1 MGNFNTGR
9 GMNLN
14 RVTKQLSVSRL
25 FGILLAAILLAGCAS
40 ESNQPSG
47 QEGGL
52 SGFAKL
58 TQNPEAYLAKVDPA
72 KPDEAFVWQTLAA
85 RSYLAQGQL
94 NPAQALLQQLQKQ
107 AKTPQQQ
114 AQAQLLEAHVLLAQ
128 GNANQALILL
138 EGKPAVELDAD
149 TQRDWYRQRTVLQL
163 DINNKFGAAKSLILL
178 EPYLV
183 KEEIATNH
191 QQIWSLLKSMTPT
204 TLQALEEAP
213 APDVTTGW
221 LRLAALVNEFGAQPS
236 QLARQLDGWKR
247 DFPNHPAQ
255 QDMPAGL
262 GDLASTTGLAP
273 QQIAV
278 FLPLS
283 GNLESQGSAIR
294 NGMLMSYKE
303 HHGQYSLNFYDTQT
317 KSVSELYQQA
327 IKDGADM
334 IIGPLLKDR
343 VEELLKLNPTVP
355 VLALNEL
362 DKPVVNDSTFY
373 FSLSAA
379 ADASQAA
386 NYLFGQG
393 YRKPLLIAT
402 QGRIGYGSIKAFE
415 QTWSGLSQDK
425 PVVAT
430 FTSRKE
436 VPGMVKNALSGRSTA
451 RAGEIMQLADETP
464 RSIDVVYLIAN
475 NLETRMVKP
484 YVDISVNPMGSLPIF
499 TGPRGY
505 DSGATEVASE
515 LNGLRIGDM
524 PLMLGEF
531 NELRGKAQLLWPQ
544 TQGDLLRLFAL
555 GYDAVSLSPNLI
567 QMRAVGAMKQPGL
580 SGQLSISQDGVVQR
594 EQSWATYQNGK
605 LLDATGNPIGME
617 QEAVPAPSEP
627 SDEEQTQAPDTALPE
642 PVSDSSDT
650 TASGTAL

>member
-1 MGNFNTGR
+1 M
-9 GMNLN
+9 N

-25 FGILLAAILLAGCAS
+25 FGILLAALLLAGCAS
-40 ESNQPSG
+40 EPNQPSG
-47 QEGGL
+47 REGGL
-52 SGFAKL
+52 SAFAKL
-58 TQNPEAYLAKVDPA
+58 TQTPDAYLAKVDPA
-72 KPDEAFVWQTLAA
+72 KPDEAFIWQTLAA
-85 RSYLAQGQL
+85 RSYLAQGQI

-114 AQAQLLEAHVLLAQ
+114 AQAQLLEAHLLLAQ
-128 GNANQALILL
+128 GNVNQALILL
-138 EGKPAVELDAD
+138 EAKPAVELDGD

-178 EPYLV
+178 EPYLSQGD
-183 KEEIATNH
+183 IATNH
-191 QQIWSLLKSMTPT
+191 KQIWSLLKSMTPS
-204 TLQALEEAP
+204 TLLALEEAP
-213 APDVTTGW
+213 APDVVTGW

-262 GDLASTTGLAP
+262 GDLASTAGLAP

-278 FLPLS
+278 LLPLS
-283 GNLESQGSAIR
+283 GNLEQQGSAIR

-303 HHGQYSLNFYDTQT
+303 QGGQYSLNFYDTQT
-317 KSVSELYQQA
+317 KAIGDLYRQA
-327 IKDGADM
+327 LQDGADM

-343 VEELLKLNPTVP
+343 VDELLKLNPAVP

-362 DKPVVNDSTFY
+362 DKPVVNDNTFY
-373 FSLSAA
+373 FSLSAV

-386 NYLFGQG
+386 HYLFGQG
-393 YRKPLLIAT
+393 YRKPLLIAA

-415 QTWSGLSQDK
+415 QTWNGLSQDK

-430 FTSRKE
+430 FGSRKE

-451 RAGEIMQLADETP
+451 RAGEIVQLSDETP
-464 RSIDVVYLIAN
+464 RSIDVVYLVAN

-484 YVDISVNPMGSLPIF
+484 YVDISVNPMGSLPIY

-505 DSGATEVASE
+505 DSGATEVTSE
-515 LNGLRIGDM
+515 LNGLHIGDM

-555 GYDAVSLSPNLI
+555 GYDAISLSPNLM
-567 QMRAVGAMKQPGL
+567 QMRSVGAMKQAGL
-580 SGQLSISQDGVVQR
+580 SGQLSVGPDGVIQR
-594 EQSWATYQNGK
+594 EQSWATYRDGS
-605 LLDATGNPIGME
+605 LLDAAGNPIGME
-617 QEAVPAPSEP
+617 QPQLPDTPES
-627 SDEEQTQAPDTALPE
+627 SDEAPAQTPDAALPE
-642 PVSDSSDT
+642 PVPDDADT
-650 TASGTAL
+650 GSAL